1 MRGGVDLRQGVNVT
15 VTNGGSRINEAWTDI
30 LEGNAYERLI
40 RLLQNWVELEQGQSY
55 SRIIGTAVNM
65 ICRTMQDNGFI
76 EPAEQA
82 RLNNDGRRMKG

>member
-1 MRGGVDLRQGVNVT
+1 MRGGVVLRQGVNVT

-82 RLNNDGRRMKG
+82 RLKNDGRRMKG